1 MKNCTRSLQSITK
14 WTTKSVCLFLFVLI
28 AGIQP
33 SMAVA
38 HMPGQSLQEVTID
51 LTIRDKSLKE
61 ALTLINKKTGFRF
74 IYNEELIAPYK
85 VNITVNRKPVNEV
98 LHELLAS
105 TKLDYREQK
114 RTVVIIEKEL
124 KTTGEV
130 KKTEILLASLVNQV
144 EREVAGVVTDGE
156 NGDAL
161 PGVAVLIKGTSIGTI
176 TDMNGK
182 YSIKVSDGGSP
193 VLVFSYVGY
202 VGQEIAVTNQSAVN
216 VKLASSTKQLS
227 ELMVVGYG
235 TQSKE
240 EFTGSAARV
249 SGDKLKDM
257 PVQSFDQGMAGRATG
272 VSIGQPN
279 GVLNNPPV
287 IRIRG
292 VNSISLSSFPLI
304 VVDGIPIN
312 TGDISGN
319 STVANNPLGDINP
332 SDIESIDVL
341 KDAASTSIYG
351 SRAAAG
357 VLLITTKSGK
367 VGKPKVNYEGWTG
380 MTKATRLPT
389 MLDAQQFMDIKNE
402 AVLNAKILGG
412 NASNDAVASELFF
425 PTLNPD
431 GSMVNTNW
439 YDQVYQTGVSQNHSL
454 SISGGSESTKY
465 YFSTNYSNQKG
476 ILKTN
481 EFTRKAA
488 RFNVDHKFN
497 NWLSF
502 SSNINYNN
510 SLNSSPNTG
519 SLSGNA
525 FGLVGSARLAWLSAP
540 NVSPYNADGS
550 YNLASSNTLGMG
562 ANKVVSN
569 FYNPVPLLDLNKY
582 TSENDR
588 IIANFGGTVKLMK
601 GLTYKMNYAMD
612 RLKVENVTF
621 ESPVHGPGFSTN
633 GSAQNMSRT
642 ISNWNWTNT
651 LSYNTSIATKH
662 NISLLAGYDVQKF
675 NTSSWGA
682 RRTQLSD
689 PFFDEFQG
697 SYGQIVPI
705 TNVLTESA
713 LVSVFSRFTYDYD
726 KRYFFTLNYRRDGN
740 SALGAGKKYGNFG
753 GVSGGWT
760 VSEEEFYKN
769 SKLADI
775 MSSVKLRASWG
786 RVGNSGVSQYGSLAL
801 YESSLYG
808 TAPTW
813 NFSQGGNPDLGWETS
828 NQTNVGADISFL
840 NDRIQLEA
848 TYYANSVNGLIL
860 NVPQS
865 PSKGIPGNAIFMN
878 IGSMYNHGLE
888 LGINASVI
896 RKGKFSW
903 NTSINFTKN
912 KNKVT
917 ELYGQGTEL
926 VGTTSTAAEATNITR
941 IGYSVG
947 SLYGAKTDGVNPEN
961 GQRVFINKAGE
972 KVQYSH
978 VVPSGGSRWTY
989 LDGRPAAAIGVND
1002 YQLLGN
1008 ALPTYYGGF
1017 INTIKYGQ
1025 FDLGVNF
1032 TYSGGNLVMNGTK
1045 ATWRDQRFWN
1055 NSTDVLSRWTTPG
1068 QVTDVPKVVYGDL
1081 LSNGSSWPI
1090 SENAEKGDFLRLQS
1104 ASLGYRI
1111 PAGGLA
1117 KLGLAS
1123 VRLYAQVFNAFIL
1136 TKYTGTDP
1144 EISVNG
1150 NSNTTPGVEK
1160 NSIPQGR
1167 TFTFGVNL
1175 GF

>member
-1 MKNCTRSLQSITK
+1 MKNCTRSLLSIYK
-14 WTTKSVCLFLFVLI
+14 WTRLTTFYLLFVLLVTLPSVE
-28 AGIQP
+28 AGVD
-33 SMAVA
+33 AR
-38 HMPGQSLQEVTID
+38 QSLQEVTID
-51 LTIRDKSLKE
+51 LTLRDRSLKE
-61 ALTLINKKTGFRF
+61 AFNLIKKKTGFKF
-74 IYNEELIAPYK
+74 VYNEELVAPYR
-85 VNITVNRKPVNEV
+85 VNIAVSRKPVDEV
-98 LHELLAS
+98 LDELLGP
-105 TKLDYREQK
+105 TRLDYREQ
-114 RTVVIIEKEL
+114 RGTVVIVEKEA
-124 KTTGEV
+124 KTTGQIQ
-130 KKTEILLASLVNQV
+130 KTEILLASLVRPAD
-144 EREVAGVVTDGE
+144 REIAGVVTDNDNGE
-156 NGDAL
+156 VL
-161 PGVAVLIKGTSIGTI
+161 PGVAVLVKGTSTGTI

-182 YSIKVSDGGSP
+182 YLIKVSDSGAP

-202 VGQEIAVTNQSAVN
+202 VAQEVAVGGQSAIN
-216 VKLASSTKQLS
+216 IKLASSTKQLN

-249 SGDKLKDM
+249 SGEKLKDM
-257 PVQSFDQGMAGRATG
+257 PVQSFDQGLAGRATG

-292 VNSISLSSFPLI
+292 INSISLSSFPLI

-312 TGDISGN
+312 TGDISAN
-319 STVANNPLGDINP
+319 TTVANNPLGDINP
-332 SDIESIDVL
+332 ADIESIDVL

-367 VGKPKVNYEGWTG
+367 TGKAKVTYEGWTG

-389 MLDAQQFMDIKNE
+389 MLNAQQFMDIKNE
-402 AVLNAKILGG
+402 GVMNAKILGG
-412 NASNDAVASELFF
+412 NANNDAVASALFF
-425 PTLNPD
+425 PIIQED
-431 GSMVNTNW
+431 GSIVNTNW
-439 YDQVYQTGVSQNHSL
+439 YDKVYQTGVSQNHSI
-454 SISGGSESTKY
+454 SVSGGSESTKY

-481 EFTRKAA
+481 QFTRKAA
-488 RFNVDHKFN
+488 RFNVDHKLN
-497 NWLSF
+497 SWLSF
-502 SSNINYNN
+502 SGNINYNT
-510 SLNSSPNTG
+510 SLNASPNTG

-540 NVSPYNADGS
+540 NVYAVNPDGS
-550 YNLASSNTLGMG
+550 YNLSSSNTLGMG
-562 ANKVVSN
+562 NNKVASN

-588 IIANFGGTVKLMK
+588 IIANFGATVKIFK
-601 GLTYKMNYAMD
+601 GLQYKMSYAMD
-612 RLKVENVTF
+612 RLKVENVSF
-621 ESPVHGPGFSTN
+621 NSPVHGPGNSSN
-633 GSAQNMSRT
+633 GSATNSSRL

-651 LSYNTSIATKH
+651 LNYQTTIATNH
-662 NISLLAGYDVQKF
+662 NVSLLAGYDVQKF
-675 NTSSWGA
+675 GTSSWGA
-682 RRTQLSD
+682 TRTQLSD

-697 SYGQIVPI
+697 SYGQISPAA
-705 TNVLTESA
+705 NVLTESA
-713 LVSVFSRFTYDYD
+713 LVSVFSRFTYDFS
-726 KRYFFTLNYRRDGN
+726 KKYFFTLNYRRDGN
-740 SALGAGKKYGNFG
+740 SALGSGKKYGNFG
-753 GVSGGWT
+753 GVSAGWSI
-760 VSEEEFYKN
+760 SEEDFYKH
-769 SKLADI
+769 SKLADV

-786 RVGNSGVSQYGSLAL
+786 RVGNSGVSAYGSLAL
-801 YESSLYG
+801 YESNLY
-808 TAPTW
+808 AAVPTW

-828 NQTNVGADISFL
+828 NQTNLGADISFL
-840 NDRIQLEA
+840 NDRITLEA

-865 PSKGIPGNAIFMN
+865 PSKGIPGDAIFMN
-878 IGSMYNHGLE
+878 IGAMYNHGIE
-888 LGINASVI
+888 LGVNANII
-896 RKGKFSW
+896 RKGKLSW
-903 NTSINFTKN
+903 NASLNFTHN

-941 IGYSVG
+941 VGYSVG

-961 GQRVFINKAGE
+961 GQRIFINKAGE
-972 KVQYSH
+972 RVQYSH
-978 VVPSGGSRWTY
+978 VVPAGGSRWTY
-989 LDGRPAAAIGVND
+989 LDGSPAPAIAVDD
-1002 YQLLGN
+1002 YYLLGN

-1017 INTIKYGQ
+1017 INNVKYGQ
-1025 FDLGVNF
+1025 WDLGVNF

-1055 NSTDVLSRWTTPG
+1055 NTTEVLDRWTTPG
-1068 QVTDVPKVVYGDL
+1068 QVTKIPRVVYGDL

-1104 ASLGYRI
+1104 VSLGYRV
-1111 PAGGLA
+1111 PGPVLS
-1117 KLGLAS
+1117 KLGLSS

-1167 TFTFGVNL
+1167 TFTFGLNL

>member
-1 MKNCTRSLQSITK
+1 MKNCTSSLLSITK
-14 WTTKSVCLFLFVLI
+14 WTLKFSCFLVLLVVSAHSGLQ
-28 AGIQP
+28 AGP
-33 SMAVA
+33 SRS
-38 HMPGQSLQEVTID
+38 QSLQEVTID
-51 LTIRDKSLKE
+51 LTLKDKSLKD
-61 ALTLINKKTGFRF
+61 ALGVINKKTGFRF
-74 IYNEELIAPYK
+74 VYNEDLIAPYR
-85 VNITVNRKPVNEV
+85 VNINASKKRVDEV
-98 LHELLAS
+98 LDEMLS
-105 TKLDYREQK
+105 PTKLAYREQK
-114 RTVVIIEKEL
+114 GTVVIIEKET
-124 KTTGEV
+124 KMTGLLR
-130 KKTEILLASLVNQV
+130 TELPSAESKMADKEIS
-144 EREVAGVVTDGE
+144 GIITDSE

-161 PGVAVLIKGTSIGTI
+161 PGVSVLIKGTTTGTI
-176 TDMNGK
+176 TDMEGK
-182 YSIKVSDGGSP
+182 YSLKVSDKGTQ

-202 VGQEIAVTNQSAVN
+202 VAQEITVGSQTALNI
-216 VKLASSTKQLS
+216 KLAASTRQLS

-235 TQSKE
+235 TMSKE

-249 SGDKLKDM
+249 SGEKLKDM
-257 PVQSFDQGMAGRATG
+257 PVQSFDQGLAGRATG

-279 GVLNNPPV
+279 GVLNNAPV

-292 VNSISLSSFPLI
+292 INSISLSSYPLI

-312 TGDISGN
+312 TGDVSAN

-332 SDIESIDVL
+332 ADIESIDVL

-367 VGKPKVNYEGWTG
+367 TGKAKVTYEGWAGATR
-380 MTKATRLPT
+380 ATRLPT
-389 MLDAQQFMDIKNE
+389 MLDAEQFMTIKNE
-402 AVLNAKILGG
+402 AVMNAKILGG
-412 NASNDAVASELFF
+412 NANNDAVASALFF
-425 PTLNPD
+425 PTYNED
-431 GSMVNTNW
+431 GSIVNTNW
-439 YDQVYQTGVSQNHSL
+439 YDKVYQTGFSQNHSV

-465 YFSTNYSNQKG
+465 YFSSNYSNQSG

-488 RFNVDHKFN
+488 RFNVDHKLN
-497 NWLSF
+497 SWLSF
-502 SSNINYNN
+502 SSNINYNT

-540 NVSPYNADGS
+540 NVYAVNPDGS
-550 YNLASSNTLGMG
+550 YNLSNSNTMGMG
-562 ANKVVSN
+562 NNNVASN
-569 FYNPVPLLDLNKY
+569 FYNPIPLLDLNKY

-588 IIANFGGTVKLMK
+588 IIANFGATVKIVK
-601 GLTYKMNYAMD
+601 GLQYKFNYAMD
-612 RLKVENVTF
+612 RLKVENVAF
-621 ESPVHGPGFSTN
+621 NSPVHGPGFSTN
-633 GSAQNMSRT
+633 GSATNSSRL
-642 ISNWNWTNT
+642 INNLNWTST
-651 LSYNTSIATKH
+651 LNYQTSFATKH
-662 NISLLAGYDVQKF
+662 NVSLLAGYDIQKF
-675 NTSSWGA
+675 NTSGWGA
-682 RRTQLSD
+682 TRTQLSD
-689 PFFDEFQG
+689 PFFNEIQG
-697 SYGQIVPI
+697 SYGQIAP
-705 TNVLTESA
+705 TANVLTQSA
-713 LVSVFSRFTYDYD
+713 LVSFFSRFTYDFD

-740 SALGAGKKYGNFG
+740 SALGSGKKYGNFG

-760 VSEEEFYKN
+760 LSEEEFYK
-769 SKLADI
+769 SSALADI

-786 RVGNSGVSQYGSLAL
+786 RVGNSGVSAFGSLAL
-801 YESSLYG
+801 YESSLY
-808 TAPTW
+808 AAVPTW

-828 NQTNVGADISFL
+828 NQTNIGADLSFL

-865 PSKGIPGNAIFMN
+865 PSKGIPGDAILMN
-878 IGSMYNHGLE
+878 IGSMYNRGLE
-888 LGINASVI
+888 LGINASII
-896 RKGKFSW
+896 RRGKFSW
-903 NTSINFTKN
+903 NTSINYTKN

-917 ELYGQGTEL
+917 ELYGAGTEL

-941 IGYSVG
+941 VGYSVG

-961 GQRVFINKAGE
+961 GQRVFINGAGDR
-972 KVQYSH
+972 VQYSH

-989 LDGRPAAAIGVND
+989 LDGTAAPAIGVND
-1002 YQLLGN
+1002 YYLLGN

-1017 INTIKYGQ
+1017 INTIKYGN

-1045 ATWRDQRFWN
+1045 GTWRDQRFWN
-1055 NSTDVLSRWTTPG
+1055 NTTEVLERWTTPG
-1068 QVTDVPKVVYGDL
+1068 QVTNIPRVVYGDL

-1104 ASLGYRI
+1104 VSLGYKVPT
-1111 PAGGLA
+1111 PALSKIGIS
-1117 KLGLAS
+1117 S
-1123 VRLYAQVFNAFIL
+1123 VRLYTQVFNAFIL

-1150 NSNTTPGVEK
+1150 NSNTTPGVDK

-1167 TFTFGVNL
+1167 TITFGLNL

>member
-1 MKNCTRSLQSITK
+1 MKNCTSSLQSVTK
-14 WTTKSVCLFLFVLI
+14 WTMKFACHVLLLLLSGAPLLH
-28 AGIQP
+28 AGP
-33 SMAVA
+33 SGA
-38 HMPGQSLQEVTID
+38 QTLQEVTID
-51 LTIRDKSLKE
+51 LNLRDRSLKD
-61 ALTLINKKTGFRF
+61 ALMLIKKKTGFRF
-74 IYNEELIAPYK
+74 VYNEELIAPYRI
-85 VNITVNRKPVNEV
+85 NIAANKKPVDEV
-98 LHELLAS
+98 LTEMLS
-105 TKLDYREQK
+105 TTKLDYKEQK
-114 RTVVIIEKEL
+114 GTVIIIEKEL
-124 KTTGEV
+124 KSTGL
-130 KKTEILLASLVNQV
+130 KTELPSV
-144 EREVAGVVTDGE
+144 ELRIKQAEKEISGVITDNE
-156 NGDAL
+156 NGEAL
-161 PGVAVLIKGTSIGTI
+161 PGVAILIKGTSTGTI
-176 TDMNGK
+176 SDMNGK
-182 YSIKVSDGGSP
+182 YIIKVPDGGSP

-202 VGQEIAVTNQSAVN
+202 IAQEITVGAQSTVN
-216 VKLASSTKQLS
+216 VKLAGSTKQLS

-257 PVQSFDQGMAGRATG
+257 PVQSFDQGLAGRATG

-279 GVLNNPPV
+279 GVLNNAPV

-292 VNSISLSSFPLI
+292 VNSISLSSYPLI

-312 TGDISGN
+312 TGDVSAN

-332 SDIESIDVL
+332 ADIESIDVL

-367 VGKPKVNYEGWTG
+367 TGKAKVTYEGWTG
-380 MTKATRLPT
+380 MTNATRLPT
-389 MLDAQQFMDIKNE
+389 MLNAEQFMTIKNE
-402 AVLNAKILGG
+402 AVLNAKNLGG
-412 NASNDAVASELFF
+412 NGANDAVASALFF
-425 PTLNPD
+425 PTFNED
-431 GSMVNTNW
+431 GSVVNTNW
-439 YDQVYQTGVSQNHSL
+439 YDKVYQTGVSQNHSV

-488 RFNVDHKFN
+488 RFNVDHKLN
-497 NWLSF
+497 SWLSF
-502 SSNINYNN
+502 SSNINYNT

-540 NVSPYNADGS
+540 NVYAVNPDGS
-550 YNLASSNTLGMG
+550 YNVSTSNTLGMG
-562 ANKVVSN
+562 KNLVASN
-569 FYNPVPLLDLNKY
+569 FYNPVPMLDLNKY

-588 IIANFGGTVKLMK
+588 IIANFGATVKIIK
-601 GLTYKMNYAMD
+601 GLNYKFNYAMD
-612 RLKVENVTF
+612 RLKVENVAF
-621 ESPVHGPGFSTN
+621 NSPVHGPGNSSN
-633 GSAQNMSRT
+633 GSATNSSRL
-642 ISNWNWTNT
+642 INNANWTST
-651 LSYNTSIATKH
+651 LNYQTTIATKH
-662 NISLLAGYDVQKF
+662 SVSLLAGYDIQKF

-682 RRTQLSD
+682 TRTQLSD

-697 SYGQIVPI
+697 SYGQIAPAA
-705 TNVLTESA
+705 NVLTESA
-713 LVSVFSRFTYDYD
+713 LVSVFSRLTYDYN

-740 SALGAGKKYGNFG
+740 SALGSGKKYGNFG
-753 GVSGGWT
+753 GVSAGWT
-760 VSEEEFYKN
+760 LSEEDFYKT
-769 SKLADI
+769 STLANI
-775 MSSVKLRASWG
+775 MSSIKIRGSWG
-786 RVGNSGVSQYGSLAL
+786 RVGNSGVSAYGSLAL
-801 YESSLYG
+801 YESSLYAA
-808 TAPTW
+808 APTW
-813 NFSQGGNPDLGWETS
+813 SFSQGGNPDLGWETS
-828 NQTNVGADISFL
+828 DQTNIGADISFL
-840 NDRIQLEA
+840 NDRITLEA

-865 PSKGIPGNAIFMN
+865 PSKGIPGNAILMN

-888 LGINASVI
+888 LGVNANII

-903 NTSINFTKN
+903 NTTVNFTKN

-917 ELYGQGTEL
+917 ELYGSGTEL
-926 VGTTSTAAEATNITR
+926 VGTTATAAEATNITR

-947 SLYGAKTDGVNPEN
+947 SLYGAKTAGVNPEN
-961 GQRVFINKAGE
+961 GQRIFINKAGE

-989 LDGRPAAAIGVND
+989 LDGKPAAAIGVND
-1002 YQLLGN
+1002 YYLLGN

-1017 INTIKYGQ
+1017 INTIKYGN
-1025 FDLGVNF
+1025 FDLGINF

-1055 NSTDVLSRWTTPG
+1055 NSVEVLDRWTTPG
-1068 QVTDVPKVVYGDL
+1068 QVTDVPRAVYGDL

-1090 SENAEKGDFLRLQS
+1090 SDNAEKGDFLRLQS
-1104 ASLGYRI
+1104 VALGYKVPTTMLSKI
-1111 PAGGLA
+1111 GIN
-1117 KLGLAS
+1117 S